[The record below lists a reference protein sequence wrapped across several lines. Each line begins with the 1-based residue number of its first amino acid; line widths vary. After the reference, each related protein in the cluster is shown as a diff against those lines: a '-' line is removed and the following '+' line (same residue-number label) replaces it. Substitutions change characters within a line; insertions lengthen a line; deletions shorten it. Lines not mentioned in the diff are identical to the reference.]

1 MKALKTISRGAQA
14 GFTLIELV
22 MVMVIIAIL
31 AAVAIPKFVD
41 LSGEANQAA
50 VTGYAGAMASASAIN
65 YAAKK
70 AGNAT
75 ASAIANCTDVGALL
89 TPSLPAAYAITAAA
103 IAANATVTCT
113 VTHTASGKTATFP
126 AIGV

>member
-1 MKALKTISRGAQA
+1 MRRQQT

-22 MVMVIIAIL
+22 MVIVIIGIL

-50 VTGYAGAMASASAIN
+50 VNGVAGALSSASAVN

-70 AGNAT
+70 AGNA
-75 ASAIANCTDVGALL
+75 SAVALTDCNGTGALL
-89 TPSLPAAYAITAAA
+89 QGGALPAGGYSITAAA
-103 IAANATVTCT
+103 LAADASTSCT
-113 VTHTASGKTATFP
+113 VTGPGGKTATFT
-126 AIGV
+126 AIGT